1 MLQIQLICIGK
12 TNESYVKD
20 GIDKYLKLLGKYCK
34 PNLIELNDVK
44 NANKLPPDKLK
55 EEEAKLLQQ
64 HLSEKS
70 LVLFLDETGKTMD
83 SPKFAQ
89 YLEKKSLESST
100 ILFVIGGS
108 YGLSSEIKRRGE
120 SISLSAM
127 TFNHQMVRVILLEQL
142 FRAFT
147 ILKGTGYHH

>member
-64 HLSEKS
+64 HLPEKS

-100 ILFVIGGS
+100 IVFVIGGS

>member
-1 MLQIQLICIGK
+1 MLHLTLICIGK
-12 TNESYVKD
+12 TNESYVKE
-20 GIDKYLKLLGKYCK
+20 GLDKYLKLLSKYCK

-44 NANKLPPDKLK
+44 NANKLPPEKLK

-64 HLSEKS
+64 HLPEKS
-70 LVLFLDETGKTMD
+70 VILFLDETGKTMD

-89 YLEKKSLESST
+89 YLEKKSLEASN
-100 ILFVIGGS
+100 IVFVIGGS
-108 YGLSSEIKRRGE
+108 YGLSTEIKKRGE

-127 TFNHQMVRVILLEQL
+127 TFNHQMVRVILLEQI